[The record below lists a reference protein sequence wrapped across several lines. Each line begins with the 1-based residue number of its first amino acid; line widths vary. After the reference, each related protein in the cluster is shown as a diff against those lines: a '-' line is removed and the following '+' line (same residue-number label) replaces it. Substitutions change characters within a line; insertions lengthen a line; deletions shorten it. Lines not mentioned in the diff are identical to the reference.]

1 MNYFKGDIELK
12 QTPNYS
18 LLKVFWF
25 KEIKDDSEIKHTSQ
39 IILNVSCVYK
49 ASYKKNHEK

>member
-25 KEIKDDSEIKHTSQ
+25 KKIKDDSNQTYFSDNFEH
-39 IILNVSCVYK
+39 
-49 ASYKKNHEK
+49 